1 MTHRWVWLALLFA
14 VGVSPAAA
22 QYHYQSTPKWEVA
35 PFVGFET
42 SGSFPINNVNA
53 PFTVDRLKADQAL
66 SYGSFIDYG
75 LSDSF
80 QVEVLWT
87 RNSTTFR
94 ERNGI
99 TGIYTKAFDSDID
112 LYNFGVLYMFRSPD
126 AKLRPYA
133 AGGIGFSHQFNSG
146 ATPNRTDFAFGMG
159 GGVKYYATGHFGL
172 RGDVRYIPAYANS
185 SPGVYCDQFGFC
197 YPANVPNYLNR
208 VNFTGG
214 VVFRF

>member
-1 MTHRWVWLALLFA
+1 MRHRWMSIVLLVLFA
-14 VGVSPAAA
+14 AAPTAA
-22 QYHYQSTPKWEVA
+22 QYRSSPKWEVS

-42 SGSFPINNVNA
+42 SGSFPVQNVNA
-53 PFTVDRLKADQAL
+53 PFTVDRLKADQGL

-80 QVEVLWT
+80 QVEALWT
-87 RNSTTFR
+87 RNSTSFS

-99 TGIYTKAFDSDID
+99 TGLYTKAFDSDID
-112 LYNFGVLYMFRSPD
+112 LYNFGILYMFRSPD
-126 AKLRPYA
+126 AKLRPYV

-159 GGVKYYATGHFGL
+159 GGVKYYPNSHFGL
-172 RGDVRYIPAYANS
+172 RGDLRYIPAYANS
-185 SPGVYCDQFGFC
+185 SPGTYCDEFGFC

-214 VVFRF
+214 IVFRF